1 MRTVSMVGALLLFAC
16 SGAQKPAAGDDAH
29 SRAQAVVAAPDRTP
43 EDRALDGGRKPAET
57 LEFLRLQPGM
67 KVAELGAGAGYT
79 TELMAR
85 SVAPNGVVYAQNP
98 DLFIQRF
105 LKTSWP
111 DRLARPAMKNVVR
124 VDREFND
131 PLPPEAKG
139 LDLVLINVIYH
150 DTTYMDVDRDKMNKA
165 VFDALRP
172 GGVYV
177 VIDSSAKPGTG
188 TSDGKTLHRI
198 DEQAVRTEVERAGF
212 KLQSEGDFLRN
223 PQDARDWDSSPG
235 AAASAG
241 RRGQSD
247 RFALRF
253 VKPQSPP

>member
-1 MRTVSMVGALLLFAC
+1 MRTVCCTVALLLFAC
-16 SGAQKPAAGDDAH
+16 SGAQKPAAGGDAR
-29 SRAQAVVAAPDRTP
+29 SRAQAVVDAPDRTP
-43 EDRALDGGRKPAET
+43 QDRALDGGRKPAET

-85 SVAPNGVVYAQNP
+85 SVGPDGVVYAQNP

-111 DRLARPAMKNVVR
+111 ARLSRPAMKNVVR

-131 PLPPEAKG
+131 PLPSEAKG

-150 DTTYMDVDRDKMNKA
+150 DTTYMDVDRDKMNRA
-165 VFDALRP
+165 VFDSLKS

-188 TSDGKTLHRI
+188 TADAKTLHRI
-198 DEQAVRTEVERAGF
+198 DEQAVRAEVERAGF

-223 PQDARDWDSSPG
+223 SQDARDWDSSPG
-235 AAASAG
+235 AAAAAG

-253 VKPQSPP
+253 VKTG

>member
-1 MRTVSMVGALLLFAC
+1 MRTVFPAFLLLAAC
-16 SGAQKPAAGDDAH
+16 SSAQKPAASDEAR
-29 SRAQAVVAAPDRTP
+29 SRAQAVVEAPDRMP
-43 EDRALDGGRKPAET
+43 EDRALDGGRKPVET
-57 LEFLRLQPGM
+57 LEFLRLKPGM

-79 TELMAR
+79 TELLAR
-85 SVAPNGVVYAQNP
+85 SVAPDGVVYAQNP

-105 LKTSWP
+105 LKTRWP

-124 VDREFND
+124 VDREFDD

-150 DTTYMDVDRDKMNKA
+150 DTTYLDVDRDQMNKA
-165 VFDALRP
+165 IFDALRP

-188 TSDGKTLHRI
+188 TSDSKTLHRI
-198 DEQAVRTEVERAGF
+198 DEQTVRAEVEQAGF
-212 KLQSEGDFLRN
+212 RLDGQGDFLRN

-235 AAASAG
+235 AAAQAG

-253 VKPQSPP
+253 VKP